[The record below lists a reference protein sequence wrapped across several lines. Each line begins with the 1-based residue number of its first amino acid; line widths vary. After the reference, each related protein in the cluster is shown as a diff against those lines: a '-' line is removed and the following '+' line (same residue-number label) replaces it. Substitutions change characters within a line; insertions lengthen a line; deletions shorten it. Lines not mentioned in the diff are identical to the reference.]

1 MSGLPGVIP
10 LFPLPNVVLFPHI
23 PLPLHVFEPR
33 YRAMVRDAAAGPRL
47 IGMTLLRG
55 DWRADYHGRP
65 AVFGVGT
72 VGEMLHVEPL
82 PDGRFNLLLRGLR
95 EFTIARELPGGEYRR
110 AEVVWRSPGDG
121 PMLQPETRQEI
132 VRLLERYL
140 KGRGVGP
147 GRREVRGEGVG
158 DEAYVNF
165 VAQHL
170 DGEPLEKQALL
181 EASPLAS
188 RAECLLELLRFRLR
202 AAAGGGGDSGTVH

>member
-1 MSGLPGVIP
+1 MAGLPGVIP
-10 LFPLPNVVLFPHI
+10 LFPLPNAVLFPHI

-33 YRAMVRDAAAGPRL
+33 YRAMVRDAAAGARL

-55 DWRADYHGRP
+55 DWQADYHGRP
-65 AVFGVGT
+65 EIFAVGT
-72 VGEMLHVEPL
+72 VGEMMHVEPL
-82 PDGRFNLLLRGLR
+82 ADGRFNVLLRGLR
-95 EFTIARELPGGEYRR
+95 EFTITRELPGGDYRR
-110 AEVVWRSPGDG
+110 AEVAWRPPDAGG
-121 PMLQPETRQEI
+121 LLPETREEI

-140 KGRGVGP
+140 AGRGVGP

-188 RAECLLELLRFRLR
+188 RAQCLLEVLRFRLR
-202 AAAGGGGDSGTVH
+202 AAEGGGDDSGTLH

>member
-1 MSGLPGVIP
+1 MTELPDVIP

-55 DWRADYHGRP
+55 AWQPAYQDRP
-65 AVFGVGT
+65 EIFGVGT
-72 VGEMLHVEPL
+72 VGEMMHVEPL
-82 PDGRFNLLLRGLR
+82 ADGRFNVLLRGLR
-95 EFTIARELPGGEYRR
+95 EFTITRELPGGEYRR
-110 AEVVWRSPGDG
+110 AEVVWRPPGDG
-121 PMLQPETRQEI
+121 GLLEPETRAEI

-140 KGRGVGP
+140 AGRGVGP

-181 EASPLAS
+181 EAAPLAS
-188 RAECLLELLRFRLR
+188 RAECLVALLRFRLR
-202 AAAGGGGDSGTVH
+202 AAASGGDDSGTVH